1 MAKKQVAGYILEK
14 RIGKG
19 SYATVWKGRDD
30 KQELVAIKVI
40 SRQTVTET
48 AQLRQEVEVLRKISH
63 PNIVRFRDLKK
74 STAHFY
80 LVLEYCAGGDL
91 SQFLRAKGR
100 VQEETARR
108 FLTQIASGLFVLHS
122 SNHLHR
128 DLKPQ
133 NILLS
138 DCSVDPVLK
147 LADFGFARALPEQD
161 MAATV
166 CGSPLYM
173 APEIL
178 RHEPYDAKADLWS
191 VGAILYELLLGRTPF
206 SGSNPLQLLAN
217 IETTALSFEGVQ
229 LSAPGQQFLRALLV
243 HSPSQ
248 RLSSQAFMQHPY
260 VSLSPPSVSLTQGA
274 VSETSKDQP
283 SPVADVQDTEGSF
296 IVTEWI
302 DKVPKSGAASPSAF
316 CSPEESPRDA
326 AEEAPGTGFITAS
339 SSAGSG
345 YRGETGDTV
354 KKVEEL
360 TASEVGV
367 SKDVPAS
374 TGKVSPF
381 LSEVINAT
389 ARDTRKQAVGGS
401 QAEVPEKKRNGNMD
415 EDQYV
420 VLASNTPTAFARGKG
435 PTPAVAASSFCSNLT
450 RIARTLEQLAMRLV
464 EQAPVEALSLLLR
477 ALSLLEKA
485 LKVSLDDE
493 QMGEPLR
500 RDFTRTFAAAEKVE
514 RQLQSATLSC
524 AEFCAVAQPNR
535 AIFESAVQH
544 AKDAAVV
551 LSKGQEAGGW
561 EATCHEK
568 LTLSLLLL
576 ELLNSEADG
585 EDVPAIAAYTAP
597 IARLADEIERRLKAS
612 SASRP
617 KERDSFSR

>member
-30 KQELVAIKVI
+30 KHELYAIKVI

-100 VQEETARR
+100 VHEETARR
-108 FLTQIASGLFVLHS
+108 FLKQIASGLFVLHS

-138 DCSVDPVLK
+138 DNSIDPVLK
-147 LADFGFARALPEQD
+147 LADFGFARALQPQD

-206 SGSNPLQLLAN
+206 SGTNPLQLLAN
-217 IETTALSFEGVQ
+217 IEKSTALSFEGVQ
-229 LSAPGQQFLRALLV
+229 LSTQGQQFLRALLV

-248 RLSSQAFMQHPY
+248 RLSSQEFMQHPY
-260 VSLSPPSVSLTQGA
+260 VSLETAADASQPA
-274 VSETSKDQP
+274 VAETVQEA
-283 SPVADVQDTEGSF
+283 ADGSF
-296 IVTEWI
+296 IMTDWI
-302 DKVPKSGAASPSAF
+302 DKALPQSRGASPAY
-316 CSPEESPRDA
+316 CSPEESPRDIT
-326 AEEAPGTGFITAS
+326 EEAQGTGFVTAS

-345 YRGETGDTV
+345 YRGEAGETV

-360 TASEVGV
+360 TASEVGIA
-367 SKDVPAS
+367 KDVPAIP
-374 TGKVSPF
+374 GNVSPF
-381 LSEVINAT
+381 MAEVINGAR
-389 ARDTRKQAVGGS
+389 RDTHKACAAASEELPR
-401 QAEVPEKKRNGNMD
+401 RNGNMD
-415 EDQYV
+415 EDYV
-420 VLASNTPTAFARGKG
+420 VLASNTPTSFARGKG
-435 PTPAVAASSFCSNLT
+435 PTPALAASSFCSNLN
-450 RIARTLEQLAMRLV
+450 RIARTLEQLALRLV
-464 EQAPVEALSLLLR
+464 EQAPVEALTLLVR

-485 LKVSLDDE
+485 LKVSLDDD

-500 RDFTRTFAAAEKVE
+500 RDFTRTFATAEKVE
-514 RQLQSATLSC
+514 RQLQAAQSMEQYAI
-524 AEFCAVAQPNR
+524 AQPNR

-561 EATCHEK
+561 EAPCHEK
-568 LTLSLLLL
+568 LTLALLLL
-576 ELLNSEADG
+576 ELLRSEADG
-585 EDVPAIAAYTAP
+585 EDVPAIAAYTDP
-597 IARLADEIERRLKAS
+597 IARLADEIERRLKVPVPA
-612 SASRP
+612 ARP
-617 KERDSFSR
+617 A

>member
-1 MAKKQVAGYILEK
+1 MQPCGRAGTITSSE
-14 RIGKG
+14 
-19 SYATVWKGRDD
+19 

-138 DCSVDPVLK
+138 DCLVVVDVLHSSVVWEMELEMADDGSDSFHLGGSNELGWSCHASDLQVNGIREPQLMLQQFREVKAVDLLLKCGLTAQQRAVYECSLDLHKKSLKAEAVLSKVPPPVAEDVGQVEVDVCSICYEDQDGGDEVSALPCGHQFHKRCVKKWLISGVEFHALPLVQLRSQLEGSVDPVLK

-229 LSAPGQQFLRALLV
+229 LSVAGQQFLRALLV

-274 VSETSKDQP
+274 VAETSKDQP
-283 SPVADVQDTEGSF
+283 SPVADVQDADGSF

-302 DKVPKSGAASPSAF
+302 DKALPKSGAASPSAF

-345 YRGETGDTV
+345 YRGEVCQHGQKSETGDTV
-354 KKVEEL
+354 KK
-360 TASEVGV
+360 AGV
-367 SKDVPAS
+367 RL
-374 TGKVSPF
+374 SP
-381 LSEVINAT
+381 
-389 ARDTRKQAVGGS
+389 
-401 QAEVPEKKRNGNMD
+401 
-415 EDQYV
+415 
-420 VLASNTPTAFARGKG
+420 
-435 PTPAVAASSFCSNLT
+435 
-450 RIARTLEQLAMRLV
+450 
-464 EQAPVEALSLLLR
+464 
-477 ALSLLEKA
+477 
-485 LKVSLDDE
+485 
-493 QMGEPLR
+493 
-500 RDFTRTFAAAEKVE
+500 
-514 RQLQSATLSC
+514 SATTRDM
-524 AEFCAVAQPNR
+524 QPIYYRPYQER
-535 AIFESAVQH
+535 AIPV
-544 AKDAAVV
+544 
-551 LSKGQEAGGW
+551 
-561 EATCHEK
+561 
-568 LTLSLLLL
+568 
-576 ELLNSEADG
+576 
-585 EDVPAIAAYTAP
+585 
-597 IARLADEIERRLKAS
+597 
-612 SASRP
+612 
-617 KERDSFSR
+617 